1 MKIIKNSE
9 ETLNQLKTLF
19 ETEKIRL
26 EEKLREEKEKNEK
39 RINSIIEDH
48 ENKIKEQE
56 NELKN
61 KRKIHKMI

>member
-19 ETEKIRL
+19 ETAKMRL

-39 RINSIIEDH
+39 RMNSIIEDH

>member
-19 ETEKIRL
+19 ETAKMRL